1 MNCNPGARV
10 AWLLIRA
17 ACALVALSAAT
28 VVSAQNRGV
37 YPLGMGGNNSGVTA
51 KPGVTY
57 INQLL
62 FYSRDHARDDDGHA
76 LPVTGQNDVLM
87 DLNTLAWSS
96 NWILPGGATFSASAT
111 IPIAR
116 NSLESDVAG
125 DISGGGGLADSYF
138 LPVILGWT
146 RDRFAMRA
154 MYGFLAP
161 TGRFAAGAND
171 NVGSGYW
178 THTLSSGQ
186 TWYLTED
193 KRFVLSAFEVYEFH
207 TTQHVTGTHPG
218 QTLNLDFSAMGNISA
233 SQNVSF
239 QAGIVGYLQRQTT
252 AKTGPAISPEAS
264 ADRYAVN
271 AGGIALNASFP
282 QQKASLGFRI
292 YKEFSN
298 RSTYQGYSL
307 QLSGSIGL

>member
-1 MNCNPGARV
+1 VNRRV
-10 AWLLIRA
+10 ERKTWLFAHIV
-17 ACALVALSAAT
+17 CALAVAT
-28 VVSAQNRGV
+28 VASAQNRGV
-37 YPLGMGGNNSGVTA
+37 YPLGMGAINSGLTSQ
-51 KPGVTY
+51 PGFTY

-62 FYSRDHARDDDGHA
+62 FYSRDHARDDQGHA

-87 DLNTLAWSS
+87 DMNTLAWTS
-96 NWILPGGATFSASAT
+96 NWKLPGNGTFSASAT
-111 IPIAR
+111 IPVAR
-116 NSLESDVAG
+116 NSLDSDITGHV
-125 DISGGGGLADSYF
+125 SGGGGLADSYY
-138 LPVILGWT
+138 LPFILGWT
-146 RDRFAMRA
+146 RERFAIRA

-161 TGRFAAGAND
+161 TGRFEPGAND

-186 TWYLTED
+186 TWYLSDD

-207 TTQHVTGTHPG
+207 TVQQGTDTHPG
-218 QTLNLDFSAMGNISA
+218 QNINLDLSLMGSIPTSA
-233 SQNVSF
+233 NVSL

-271 AGGIALNASFP
+271 AGGVALNASFP
-282 QQKASLGFRI
+282 QRKASLGIRI
-292 YKEFSN
+292 FKEFSN

-307 QLSGSIGL
+307 QFSGSIGL

>member
-1 MNCNPGARV
+1 VTRERVRAICLIVMVAGAMATSV
-10 AWLLIRA
+10 A
-17 ACALVALSAAT
+17 
-28 VVSAQNRGV
+28 SAQNRGV
-37 YPLGMGGNNSGVTA
+37 YPLGMGAINSGLTA
-51 KPGVTY
+51 KPGFTY

-76 LPVTGQNDVLM
+76 LPVTGQNNVLM
-87 DLNTLAWSS
+87 DLNTLAWTSD
-96 NWILPGGATFSASAT
+96 WKLPGGTTFSASAT
-111 IPIAR
+111 IPVAR

-146 RDRFAMRA
+146 RDRYAIRA

-161 TGRFAAGAND
+161 TGGFEPGAND

-186 TWYLTED
+186 TIYLSDD

-207 TTQHVTGTHPG
+207 TTQQGTGTHPG
-218 QTLNLDFSAMGNISA
+218 QTLNVDFSIIGNIWA
-233 SQNVSF
+233 SQSVSF
-239 QAGIVGYLQRQTT
+239 QGGIVGYLQRQTT
-252 AKTGPAISPEAS
+252 AKTGPTISPEAS

-271 AGGIALNASFP
+271 AGGIALNAAFP
-282 QQKASLGFRI
+282 QQKASLGFRLF
-292 YKEFSN
+292 KEFSN

-307 QLSGSIGL
+307 QFSGSIGL

>member
-1 MNCNPGARV
+1 VTG
-10 AWLLIRA
+10 WLRA
-17 ACALVALSAAT
+17 AWIAAQAVCAF
-28 VVSAQNRGV
+28 VVLAGPTLAFAQNRGV
-37 YPLGMGGNNSGVTA
+37 YPLGMGGLNSGVTA
-51 KPGVTY
+51 KPGFTY

-62 FYSRDHARDDDGHA
+62 FYSRDHARDDAGHE
-76 LPVTGQNDVLM
+76 LPVTGQNYVLM
-87 DLNTLAWSS
+87 DLNTLAWTSD
-96 NWILPGGATFSASAT
+96 WKLPGGTAFSASAT

-116 NSLESDVAG
+116 NSLSSDSAG

-146 RDRFAMRA
+146 RDRFAIRA

-161 TGRFAAGAND
+161 TGRFEAGAND

-186 TWYLTED
+186 TWYLTDD
-193 KRFVLSAFEVYEFH
+193 KRFVLSGFEVYEFH
-207 TTQHVTGTHPG
+207 TTQQGTGTHPG
-218 QTLNLDFSAMGNISA
+218 QTLNLDFSAIGNFFTSPT
-233 SQNVSF
+233 VSI
-239 QAGIVGYLQRQTT
+239 QAGIVGYVQRQTT
-252 AKTGPAISPEAS
+252 AKTGPTISAEAS

-271 AGGIALNASFP
+271 AGGIAVTALFAP
-282 QQKASLGFRI
+282 QKASVGMRI

-307 QLSGSIGL
+307 QFSGSIGL